1 MLLSHCSPTEL
12 LLRVLSVKE
21 VPLFRKSYYF
31 CAPGNPQFRS
41 SLPHS
46 IPLAVRTM
54 LMFPT
59 SVNAQHLRWRLFDSF
74 FFMAFLSPLS
84 LHKRLSPCCFRRWY
98 WLKVSGRKSKHGNGV
113 KMRHSKWNFRITCVV
128 VVYLTFAAVS
138 ISPALSSS
146 KWDAAGLQL
155 VDLAVPRS
163 FLLWVLCNF
172 KEMMISQILLKVLP
186 SP

>member
-1 MLLSHCSPTEL
+1 MSKENVFVSCESAVNGLWMLLSHCSPTEL

-31 CAPGNPQFRS
+31 CAPGNPQFLS

-46 IPLAVRTM
+46 IPLAIRTM

-128 VVYLTFAAVS
+128 VVYLTFA
-138 ISPALSSS
+138 L
-146 KWDAAGLQL
+146 LQFQFHQL
-155 VDLAVPRS
+155 YPHPNET
-163 FLLWVLCNF
+163 LLGC
-172 KEMMISQILLKVLP
+172 SLLI
-186 SP
+186 